1 MIKQI
6 VQCRA
11 ACTMLMLVMAFTSAI
26 AQRIPDLSAY
36 RDYPVNKIPEAKIS
50 ELKANLN
57 SRNISYGQFVVLA
70 TNNGLSQQKA
80 NAIVSRMQE
89 DASERSN
96 TTTTPTTAAPEQA
109 PSISAPTVAK
119 AASGGTS
126 EIFGKDLFEKDNV
139 SFQPNVNMPTPANYV
154 LGPGDEVVI
163 DVWGAAKKHYQ
174 LMVSKEGF
182 IQLENIGPIYVT
194 GLSLERARSRVTSR
208 LSELYRGLSGAE
220 PNTFAQVY
228 IGKIRTIKVTV
239 MGNAEVPGTYTLPSI
254 STVFHG
260 LYASGGPNEQG
271 SFRKVQLIR
280 YNRKVAELDLYQY
293 LMTGTAK
300 GNQFLRDGDIIL
312 IPSYDRRVRIS
323 GEVLKEGLFELK
335 EGESAEALLEFSG
348 GYTAWAYTK
357 LIQLERN
364 TPRDRLVKDIDGK
377 ELHKLPLK
385 NGDQIHVRRIIN
397 RFENRVKLV
406 GALQMPGSYEI
417 GKNTTLLQVI
427 QKAEG
432 LHQNAFLG
440 RALLMRY
447 TESYTREAQS
457 INLQEL
463 LEGKDTLVL
472 QADDVVH
479 VYFIDELQEAQK
491 VQIEGAV
498 QSGGEYTFYT
508 GMTLQDLIAQA
519 GGLTDAAAS
528 NNIEVARRIRSL
540 EATEETAEIFS
551 FQIDARLAGG
561 NDFALEPYDYVIV
574 RRAPGYQRQH
584 TVLIEGE
591 VTYPGTYVIQSK
603 SEKLSALIQRAG
615 GVTTLAD
622 LNGARLLRSAESG
635 TEAVGID
642 LHELLSG
649 ADAVDIIIKPGDRI
663 IIPSTEQ
670 TITIE
675 GAVLNP
681 IALHYQPGKRLK
693 HYVNSSGGY
702 ALRAQ
707 KRKIYV
713 VNANNTSS
721 RVRNYVLFK
730 KYPKVEAGATIH
742 IPYKPERDKIETRD
756 VVSISTGVATLSLV
770 VISVINALNNGI

>member
-11 ACTMLMLVMAFTSAI
+11 ACTMLVLVMTFTSSI
-26 AQRIPDLSAY
+26 AQGIPDLSAY

-96 TTTTPTTAAPEQA
+96 TTTPTTAAPEQA
-109 PSISAPTVAK
+109 PSINAPTVAK

-194 GLSLERARSRVTSR
+194 GLSLERARSRITSR
-208 LSELYRGLSGAE
+208 LSELYRGLSGTE

-417 GKNTTLLQVI
+417 GEKTTLLQVI

-551 FQIDARLAGG
+551 FQIDAQLAGG

-574 RRAPGYQRQH
+574 RRAPGYQSQH

-681 IALHYQPGKRLK
+681 IALHYQPGKLLK

>member
-1 MIKQI
+1 MIKHI

-26 AQRIPDLSAY
+26 AQRIPDLSTY

-96 TTTTPTTAAPEQA
+96 TTTPTTAAPEQA
-109 PSISAPTVAK
+109 PSISAPMVAK

-551 FQIDARLAGG
+551 FQIDAQLAGG

-574 RRAPGYQRQH
+574 RRAPGYQSQH